1 MKCSSISYNVELSKK
16 LGINSA
22 IFVSLLDM
30 FINGGDERI
39 IIDRELI
46 YDRTGLDFE
55 MQEDVEKKLADVGLL
70 AIRKVRNSDS
80 KNYYGIDYAKLEKVL
95 DDETFQIDSVR
106 SSLTKKEKMK
116 KETKQEKHLK
126 ELKRCVDTDDEV
138 LKQSIFDWIDSVHEA
153 GKYLTTQAVR
163 LNVNQLML
171 FSSSQ
176 KDRLDVLSI
185 SIKNGWKDL
194 NWAMDRLKKKKDGR
208 NFANYGSIK
217 FEDEDESLSDTVF

>member
-1 MKCSSISYNVELSKK
+1 
-16 LGINSA
+16 
-22 IFVSLLDM
+22 M

-39 IIDRELI
+39 IVDRELI

-55 MQEDVEKKLADVGLL
+55 MQEDVEKKLVGVGLL
-70 AIRKVRNSDS
+70 AVRKVRNSDS
-80 KNYYGIDYAKLEKVL
+80 KNYYGIDYVKLEKVL
-95 DDETFQIDSVR
+95 NDETFFIDSAC
-106 SSLTKKEKMK
+106 SALTKKEKMK

-153 GKYLTTQAVR
+153 GKYLTTQAVK
-163 LNVNQLML
+163 LNVNQLMM
-171 FSSSQ
+171 FSTSQ

-194 NWAMDRLKKKKDGR
+194 NWAMDRLQKKKDGR

-217 FEDEDESLSDTVF
+217 FEDETLSDAVF

>member
-1 MKCSSISYNVELSKK
+1 MRCFSISYDVGLSKK
-16 LGINSA
+16 IGINSA
-22 IFVSLLDM
+22 IFISFLDM

-39 IIDRELI
+39 IVDKELI

-55 MQEDVEKKLADVGLL
+55 MQDDIEKKLTSIGLL
-70 AIRKVRNSDS
+70 TVRKVRNSDC
-80 KNYYGIDYAKLEKVL
+80 KNYYGIDYTILEKVL
-95 DDETFQIDSVR
+95 YDDSFQIDSNR
-106 SSLTKKEKMK
+106 SSLSKKEKMK
-116 KETKQEKHLK
+116 KETKEEKHLK
-126 ELKRCVDTDDEV
+126 ELKRCIDVDDEV

-153 GKYLTTQAVR
+153 GKYMTTQAVK
-163 LNVNQLML
+163 LNVKQLML

-194 NWAMDRLKKKKDGR
+194 NWAMERLKKSKDSR

-217 FEDEDESLSDTVF
+217 FEDESLSDKVF